1 MKFPKNLCKIE
12 VIGNS
17 KAITCLIWYK
27 STSKSA
33 FYDTLRIFTNAN
45 G

>member
-1 MKFPKNLCKIE
+1 MSRKQVKIGS
-12 VIGNS
+12 IW
-17 KAITCLIWYK
+17 LIWNK

-33 FYDTLRIFTNAN
+33 FYDTLRIFTNAY